1 MFIFIC
7 DHVLDGMIE
16 SLAQQIEK
24 HYTHNA
30 KLILPDFIAVGN
42 SGEEIVKKLSN
53 KLSKKGNDN
62 FKIYNLETGEKGK
75 SIQEVSIEVENR
87 PVLICDGIVDTGNT
101 LEKTRKYILSRN
113 PKDIKTLTVI
123 LRNDSKLIP
132 NFYAMA
138 IERHDEVFFGR
149 EIYPV
154 KFYPK
159 GNIRALDQS
168 DSGKKLQLEVPYISS
183 CLDDYIYYA
192 YTDGDSKCYVIED
205 DLTNNPAGILYFKK
219 ISQHEIF
226 LDALAVDSNM
236 RGHGLA
242 TSMLNFLDNYSKFN
256 KIHKIRTLA
265 VEDKVPMYEKFE
277 YNRTGKVLKLSNIT
291 LVEMENLIK

>member
-101 LEKTRKYILSRN
+101 LEKTRKYIS
-113 PKDIKTLTVI
+113 I
-123 LRNDSKLIP
+123 
-132 NFYAMA
+132 A
-138 IERHDEVFFGR
+138 
-149 EIYPV
+149 
-154 KFYPK
+154 
-159 GNIRALDQS
+159 
-168 DSGKKLQLEVPYISS
+168 SS
-183 CLDDYIYYA
+183 
-192 YTDGDSKCYVIED
+192 
-205 DLTNNPAGILYFKK
+205 
-219 ISQHEIF
+219 
-226 LDALAVDSNM
+226 
-236 RGHGLA
+236 
-242 TSMLNFLDNYSKFN
+242 
-256 KIHKIRTLA
+256 
-265 VEDKVPMYEKFE
+265 
-277 YNRTGKVLKLSNIT
+277 
-291 LVEMENLIK
+291 